1 MLLPEKNQNE
11 ILQVYSLQ
19 FTVYSLQVA
28 LTYFIPMFC
37 EMVHIYFIQILSKV
51 VGDNELYKHNS
62 TGYLTTLQGILQLYR
77 VSYNSTGFITTLQG
91 ILQLYRV
98 SYNSTGLLQ
107 LYRVFYN
114 STGFPN

>member
-11 ILQVYSLQ
+11 ILQAYSLQ
-19 FTVYSLQVA
+19 LA

-62 TGYLTTLQGILQLYR
+62 TL
-77 VSYNSTGFITTLQG
+77 VSYNSTGFIKTLQG
-91 ILQLYRV
+91 FLTK
-98 SYNSTGLLQ
+98 SS
-107 LYRVFYN
+107 
-114 STGFPN
+114 